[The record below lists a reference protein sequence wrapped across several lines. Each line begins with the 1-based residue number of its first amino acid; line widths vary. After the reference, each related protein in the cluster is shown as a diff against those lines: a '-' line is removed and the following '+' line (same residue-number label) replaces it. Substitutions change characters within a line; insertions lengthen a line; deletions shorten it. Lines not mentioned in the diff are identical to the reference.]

1 MRRILL
7 LLAATAALASAQS
20 SDLKVYIGTYTNQGS
35 KGIYLARLNTA
46 TGALSAPEL
55 AAEIPNPTFLTI
67 HPSSKYLYAANEIG
81 NYNGQRSGSVSAFS
95 IDPSTGKL
103 TPLNAVSSKGQGPC
117 HVSTDAK
124 GRFCFAANYGGG
136 TVASYA
142 IGADGKLSDAV
153 SAIQHEGKG
162 ANPKRQERPHAH
174 SINTSPDGRFAIAA
188 DLGIDELIV
197 YAVDQ
202 KTGALTRHSSVKT
215 APGAGPRHFD
225 FHPRLAR
232 AYAINELSCTVAA
245 YDWDAKAGSLKELAA
260 VSTLPAGLVVPN
272 NSTAEVRVHPS
283 GRFLYGSNRGH
294 DSIALFALDSKGLP
308 TFVETV
314 SSGGVMPRN
323 FNIDPSGRWL
333 LAANQRTG
341 NVVVFSIDPKTGR
354 LKDTG
359 NKIEVNGAVCL
370 RFLGK

>member
-7 LLAATAALASAQS
+7 LLAASASLASAQS
-20 SDLKVYIGTYTNQGS
+20 ADLKVYIGTYTNQGS
-35 KGIYLARLNTA
+35 KGIYLAHLNTA

-67 HPSSKYLYAANEIG
+67 HPSSKFLYAANEIG
-81 NYNGQRSGSVSAFS
+81 NYNGERSGSVSAFS

-103 TPLNAVSSKGQGPC
+103 TLLNTVSSKGQGPC

-136 TVASYA
+136 TVASYTIA
-142 IGADGKLSDAV
+142 PDGKLSEAV

-174 SINTSPDGRFAIAA
+174 SINASPDGRFAIAA
-188 DLGIDELIV
+188 DLGIDEFIV

-202 KTGALTRHSSVKT
+202 KTGALARHSSVKT
-215 APGAGPRHFD
+215 APGAGPRHFA
-225 FHPRLAR
+225 FHPKLAR
-232 AYAINELSCTVAA
+232 AYAINELNSTVAA
-245 YDWDAKAGSLKELAA
+245 FQWDAKAGTLKELATI
-260 VSTLPAGLVVPN
+260 SSLPAGVTVTNYP
-272 NSTAEVRVHPS
+272 AEIRVHPS

-294 DSIALFALDSKGLP
+294 NSIALFSLDAKGLP
-308 TFVETV
+308 AFVDTFP
-314 SSGGVMPRN
+314 SGGANPRN

-333 LAANQRTG
+333 LSANQNTG

-359 NKIEVNGAVCL
+359 NKIELNGAVCL

>member
-7 LLAATAALASAQS
+7 LLAASAALASAQP

-46 TGALSAPEL
+46 TGAISAPEL
-55 AAEIPNPTFLTI
+55 AAEIPNPTFLAI
-67 HPSSKYLYAANEIG
+67 APSSKFLYAASEIG
-81 NYNGQRSGSVSAFS
+81 SYNGERSGSISAFS
-95 IDPSTGKL
+95 IDPSSGKL
-103 TPLNAVSSKGQGPC
+103 RPLNTVSSKGQGPC

-136 TVASYA
+136 TIASYA
-142 IGADGKLSDAV
+142 IAADGKLSGAV

-162 ANPKRQERPHAH
+162 ANPKRQDRAHAH
-174 SINTSPDGRFAIAA
+174 SINASADGHFAIAA

-215 APGAGPRHFD
+215 APGAGPRHFA
-225 FHPRLAR
+225 FHPKLAR
-232 AYAINELSCTVAA
+232 AYAINELNSTVAA
-245 YDWDAKAGSLKELAA
+245 YEWDAKAGTLKELAT
-260 VSTLPAGLVVPN
+260 VSTLPAGLTVTNYP
-272 NSTAEVRVHPS
+272 AEIRVHPS

-294 DSIALFALDSKGLP
+294 NSIALFSLDAKGLP
-308 TFVETV
+308 TFVEAV
-314 SSGGVMPRN
+314 PSGGVNPRN

-333 LAANQRTG
+333 LSANQNTG
-341 NVVVFSIDPKTGR
+341 NVVVYSIDPKTGR

-359 NKIEVNGAVCL
+359 NKIEINGAVCI